1 MTASKEL
8 CSVCERALFGKQ
20 TTVRCCVYDLRFHCS
35 RVQNNESDQALFTPT
50 KKSSYKCV
58 ARTKLL
64 RSTRNDE
71 TPAKHQ
77 RSLSASD
84 AIKKVI
90 PPERQLNLPELTS
103 NESLSVQ
110 IETVRLNGQN
120 TINLVETPLAMTT
133 NLIAEVTQ
141 LKTDNAVLRFQI
153 SELQDPLSAEL
164 CHVETAAGTMS
175 SQPGVM
181 AYKEALAINWH

>member
-1 MTASKEL
+1 MAASKEL
-8 CSVCERALFGKQ
+8 CSVCEKALLGKQ
-20 TTVRCCVYDLRFHCS
+20 KIVSRGVYDLRFHSS
-35 RVQNNESDQALFTPT
+35 RVQNNKSGQTLFTPT

-58 ARTKLL
+58 TRTKLL

-71 TPAKHQ
+71 TPVKHQ

-84 AIKKVI
+84 AIKKVT

-110 IETVRLNGQN
+110 TETVRLNGQN
-120 TINLVETPLAMTT
+120 TINLVETPMAITT

-153 SELQDPLSAEL
+153 SELQDLLSTEL
-164 CHVETAAGTMS
+164 CHVETAAGTVS

-181 AYKEALAINWH
+181 A